1 METKIC
7 KVISCGTPEP
17 YQSLNGN
24 TGTKMQIVLQ
34 ELGSYAR
41 QDQSQRLPNTLVAT
55 VFGNLAQCVFY
66 PNDVVVVAARFDAH
80 QDKEGRWYQDVTVN
94 EVAPLCPP
102 KGGR

>member
-41 QDQSQRLPNTLVAT
+41 QDQPQRLSNAFVAT
-55 VFGNLAQCVFY
+55 AFGNLALCMFY
-66 PNDVVVVAARFDAH
+66 PNDVVAVAARFDAR
-80 QDKEGRWYQDVTVN
+80 QDKEGRWFQDVTVSEIRTLSPQN
-94 EVAPLCPP
+94 
-102 KGGR
+102 R